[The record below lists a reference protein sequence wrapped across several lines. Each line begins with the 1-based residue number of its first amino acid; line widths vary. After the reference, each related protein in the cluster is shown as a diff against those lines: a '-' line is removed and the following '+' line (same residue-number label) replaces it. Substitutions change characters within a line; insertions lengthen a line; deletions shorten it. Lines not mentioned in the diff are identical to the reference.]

1 MIRGNTAGPPGTGRR
16 TGTAGIRTAAGVGIG
31 LNTNVEVMGNH
42 VSREGMVG
50 TANPALRGATLG
62 RQVQD
67 KTYYLGTLR
76 QMTKDLQDEIEN
88 LGREEE
94 SIKNH
99 SIQSEQY
106 KQRGNILAKEITDLQ
121 LQLRD
126 LNLAIQKLHEHEE
139 SDIVEELKQQKTELE
154 EKNNVVSQE
163 NNMIYQ
169 NRKSMD
175 EQIQAISSQLHH
187 YQAKIEEKLTQN
199 HEKRGMYYTLKEE
212 KSRLIKEQEAGLH
225 NLRVLQEDLEQMK
238 RDTTLDPQ
246 QQRVLQR
253 LDEKTEL
260 ETRKNK
266 LEKDLAILSEN
277 EGDISASLIGQ
288 VKHNKQCIK
297 DLSEEINVK
306 RTQIEGLTNEIRQIR
321 SKVQSFSGEGAK
333 RYQELLN
340 RDKLLQD
347 YIDNFSSTRTED
359 EKNLREHQE
368 LIVKVLEYIS
378 QGIKD
383 QELIPSV
390 DKFNELNENLK
401 FKEEQTGFSESTLL
415 QLERELQLRQK
426 ELETMKRLPEKLEQ
440 SLQLHRKRI
449 EQMKTELIEYRDIDG
464 MRERTE
470 QTKQDLEKQREDMT
484 KLRDSMKQHV
494 HLQNRKNEHLKK
506 SLASNDI
513 YNAHSDLE
521 QRIRVYEQNNFA
533 LKDFI
538 TQKTAETDYREVKSH
553 SLNLVSELNK
563 ILGQQSMSTN
573 ISM

>member
-1 MIRGNTAGPPGTGRR
+1 M
-16 TGTAGIRTAAGVGIG
+16 G
-31 LNTNVEVMGNH
+31 LSTDIILFL
-42 VSREGMVG
+42 
-50 TANPALRGATLG
+50 T
-62 RQVQD
+62 
-67 KTYYLGTLR
+67 
-76 QMTKDLQDEIEN
+76 LQDI
-88 LGREEE
+88 
-94 SIKNH
+94 
-99 SIQSEQY
+99 
-106 KQRGNILAKEITDLQ
+106 
-121 LQLRD
+121 
-126 LNLAIQKLHEHEE
+126 
-139 SDIVEELKQQKTELE
+139 
-154 EKNNVVSQE
+154 
-163 NNMIYQ
+163 
-169 NRKSMD
+169 
-175 EQIQAISSQLHH
+175 
-187 YQAKIEEKLTQN
+187 
-199 HEKRGMYYTLKEE
+199 
-212 KSRLIKEQEAGLH
+212 
-225 NLRVLQEDLEQMK
+225 
-238 RDTTLDPQ
+238 TLDPQ

-253 LDEKTEL
+253 LDEKSEL

-266 LEKDLAILSEN
+266 LEKDLAVLSEN

-288 VKHNKQCIK
+288 VKHNRQCIK
-297 DLSEEINVK
+297 ELSEEINEK
-306 RTQIEGLTNEIRQIR
+306 RVQIEELTNEIRQIR

-359 EKNLREHQE
+359 EKNLREHQD

-378 QGIKD
+378 QGIRD

-401 FKEEQTGFSESTLL
+401 FKEEQAGFSESTLL

-470 QTKQDLEKQREDMT
+470 QTKQDLEKQREDLI

-494 HLQNRKNEHLKK
+494 HLCNRKNEHLKK

-533 LKDFI
+533 LKDCMALIMIFVWLSWSQRANYVICTVI
-538 TQKTAETDYREVKSH
+538 TQKTAETDYREVKSQ

-563 ILGQQSMSTN
+563 ILGQQSM
-573 ISM
+573 